1 MSKRS
6 RWMQMAESGTMR
18 ALRFGGWFHRRFG
31 RGPITVILALAAAY
45 YAARNGEARRGS
57 RRYLERVAATPE
69 GRRALG
75 RGPRLAQILRHFTE
89 FAVNL
94 YDRMVVWGG
103 ALDTFE
109 LEHDGSGEIFR
120 LAESGQ
126 GVLLLGAHIGS
137 LDMLGFIARRYEL
150 VVNVV
155 AYYENA
161 EQINAFFESQGP
173 EQVRMIHLDPA
184 SVQAAFEIRACLARG
199 EIVVILADRPPPEEV
214 RGGRVRT
221 SQVSFL
227 GRPAR
232 FPIGPFLLA
241 GVLECPVY
249 LALCVRTGRAR
260 YTTLMRPVAPGRRVR
275 KGEREKHAQEILARY
290 VNLLELTCQRY
301 PFQWFNLYDFWEEAA
316 S

>member
-1 MSKRS
+1 MSQGS
-6 RWMQMAESGTMR
+6 RWVQVAEVGTMR

-31 RGPITVILALAAAY
+31 RGPITVAMVLAAAY
-45 YAARNGEARRGS
+45 FAARNGEARRGS
-57 RRYLERVAATPE
+57 RRYLERITATPE

-75 RGPRLAQILRHFTE
+75 RGPRLVRILRHFFE
-89 FAVNL
+89 FGMNL
-94 YDRMVVWGG
+94 YDRLVVWGG

-109 LEHDGSGEIFR
+109 LEHDGSGEIFA
-120 LAESGQ
+120 LAESGR
-126 GVLLLGAHIGS
+126 GVLLLGAHVGS
-137 LDMLGFIARRYEL
+137 LDMLGFIARRHDL

-161 EQINAFFESQGP
+161 ERINAFFESQGP
-173 EQVRMIHLDPA
+173 EQVRMIQLDPA
-184 SVQAAFEIRACLARG
+184 SIQAAFAIRACLARG
-199 EIVVILADRPPPEEV
+199 EIVVILADRPPPEGV

-227 GRPAR
+227 GKPAR
-232 FPIGPFLLA
+232 FPMGPFLLA

-249 LALCVRTGRAR
+249 LALCVSTGRAR
-260 YTTLMRPVAPGRRVR
+260 YTTLMRRVAPARRVP

-290 VNLLELTCQRY
+290 VNLLEQTCQRVPY
-301 PFQWFNLYDFWEEAA
+301 QWFNFYDFWEEAA